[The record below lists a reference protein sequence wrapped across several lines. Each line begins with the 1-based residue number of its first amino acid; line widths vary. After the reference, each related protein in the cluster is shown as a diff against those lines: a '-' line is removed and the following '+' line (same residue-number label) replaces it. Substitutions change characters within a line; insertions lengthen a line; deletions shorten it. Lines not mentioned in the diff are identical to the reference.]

1 MRLLGLCKTC
11 GETVGEMVGSEMLE
25 RANSR
30 ETVSQGSEKFC
41 CCMSS
46 TQPEQHLV
54 GRDD

>member
-1 MRLLGLCKTC
+1 MKLLGSCKTC
-11 GETVGEMVGSEMLE
+11 GETVGETVGSEMLE

-41 CCMSS
+41 CCISS
-46 TQPEQHLV
+46 TQPEQHVV